1 MKVILR
7 GRGKRCWLVAFV
19 SFRFYSYT
27 WKLYS
32 VSFFIKNFFI
42 CSYCACSSFAVVYLQ
57 KQPTSSV
64 LWKICFENFAKF
76 TEKHL
81 PRCLIFNKVGGLA
94 RDFKKKKK
102 FRLWCLT
109 ANFLKLLEI
118 SDLWKNCEQLLLKLH
133 SVFAL
138 FKNSFRCTYC
148 VLEVLEMVA

>member
-1 MKVILR
+1 MLWLPLLFLSILHP
-7 GRGKRCWLVAFV
+7 KHLFLFAFTV
-19 SFRFYSYT
+19 CSYT

-94 RDFKKKKK
+94 RNFKKKKIQALVSYCEFFK
-102 FRLWCLT
+102 IIRNIWFVEKVRT
-109 ANFLKLLEI
+109 AASKTPFGI
-118 SDLWKNCEQLLLKLH
+118 CI
-133 SVFAL
+133 V
-138 FKNSFRCTYC
+138 
-148 VLEVLEMVA
+148 